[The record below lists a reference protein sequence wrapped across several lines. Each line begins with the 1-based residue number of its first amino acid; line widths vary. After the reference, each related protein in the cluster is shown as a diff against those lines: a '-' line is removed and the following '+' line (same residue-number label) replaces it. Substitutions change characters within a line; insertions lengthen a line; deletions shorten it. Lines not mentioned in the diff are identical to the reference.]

1 MFIDLLANFSAP
13 AKTAEECGQSRTS
26 EDGPRLRWASIAA
39 GRPLSLIYG
48 PSFIA
53 SHQSWHF
60 CVYPGVRPAIVIQSL
75 PSMSSSCVLRRPSR
89 CAHPDILTNNFIDA
103 LFLAV
108 CVWFLIV
115 AQLRWTHVII
125 AHFMTHLSNAR
136 PWSRPWH
143 WHRHRHSE
151 CPLFGGDF
159 LHHAASDSWTSV
171 LLLFLFYLPLQSSAD
186 ETVTRHLFGRDI
198 STPDCHF
205 AFAGIRNGFGKT
217 VRTLRFKYI
226 QFCIQQM
233 VLWAIKINK
242 LWN

>member
-1 MFIDLLANFSAP
+1 
-13 AKTAEECGQSRTS
+13 
-26 EDGPRLRWASIAA
+26 
-39 GRPLSLIYG
+39 
-48 PSFIA
+48 
-53 SHQSWHF
+53 
-60 CVYPGVRPAIVIQSL
+60 
-75 PSMSSSCVLRRPSR
+75 MSSSCVLRRPSR

-198 STPDCHF
+198 STPGCHF
-205 AFAGIRNGFGKT
+205 AFAELGMDLEKLSELFGSSTFNSASSRWCYELSKSISCET
-217 VRTLRFKYI
+217 R
-226 QFCIQQM
+226 
-233 VLWAIKINK
+233 WK
-242 LWN
+242 LYAF